1 MTDEELK
8 KLFETSEANTRRHF
22 DVVGER
28 LDKRIDTL
36 AETVALL
43 DEKVTREIASVRD
56 EMRHGFIETQAMIKF
71 SYSELDRRLTSL
83 ESRVDK
89 LEAKR

>member
-8 KLFETSEANTRRHF
+8 EQFEKTWRHF
-22 DVVGER
+22 DTVAER
-28 LDKRIDTL
+28 LDKKIDL
-36 AETVALL
+36 VAETVAYL
-43 DEKVTREIASVRD
+43 DEKMTREIGSVRD

>member
-1 MTDEELK
+1 MTDEELNER
-8 KLFETSEANTRRHF
+8 FEKTWRHF
-22 DVVGER
+22 DVVAER
-28 LDKRIDTL
+28 LDKKIDL
-36 AETVALL
+36 VAETVALL
-43 DEKVTREIASVRD
+43 DEKMTREIASVRD
-56 EMRHGFIETQAMIKF
+56 EMRHGFTETQAMIKF

>member
-1 MTDEELK
+1 MSDEELK
-8 KLFETSEANTRRHF
+8 EQFEKTWRHF

-28 LDKRIDTL
+28 LDKKIDL
-36 AETVALL
+36 VAETVALL
-43 DEKVTREIASVRD
+43 DQKMTREVASVRG
-56 EMRHGFIETQAMIKF
+56 EMRHGFTETQAMIKF
-71 SYSELDRRLTSL
+71 SYSELERRLTSL